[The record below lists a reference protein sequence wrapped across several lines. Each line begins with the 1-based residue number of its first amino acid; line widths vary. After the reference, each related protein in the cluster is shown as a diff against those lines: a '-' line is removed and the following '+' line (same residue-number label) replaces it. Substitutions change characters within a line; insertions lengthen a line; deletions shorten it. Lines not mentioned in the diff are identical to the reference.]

1 MLIIFLFSSYFV
13 NLNMHSAFSAV
24 KTLIMTLVAVK
35 IKTETAKG
43 YFIFVNTD
51 CLKGTEKKVNAKK
64 KNIKYRERILAKEHT
79 FFSFSFL

>member
-1 MLIIFLFSSYFV
+1 
-13 NLNMHSAFSAV
+13 MHSAFSAV